1 MRKIYIDCLSKY
13 YRIALLEEGKLQ
25 EVVYTEK
32 DEKASVGDIFVGRI
46 EKILPSKIAF
56 VNIGEKYPVFLQLT
70 DNKEKFNTSKAKT
83 GQDIIVQI
91 EKEAYN
97 EKRAVATTCISIS
110 GKYSVVVFDNSGI
123 GVSKKI
129 TDANR
134 RECLRKLAEPFNID
148 GYSVILRT
156 NCENTSDS
164 DIEKEISTN
173 LEKLKD
179 IRNRGMYT
187 KAPAL
192 LYKDVSMAEKTLR
205 DLYSSEEDL
214 IIVNGKIV
222 YEDISKNNMN
232 VEYYEDK
239 IPMFHNYLIE
249 SQIDKL
255 FSKKVWLK
263 SGGYLIIDETEAM
276 TVIDVNS
283 GKAVSQESFA
293 KTNREAAEE
302 VARQIRLRNI
312 SGMIIVDFINTNG
325 KNDAQNLSNFLRNYI
340 SKDRI
345 KTRIIGMTELGL
357 MQLTRQKIRKPLS
370 KYILCECPYC
380 KGSGKIFL
388 PEMIADKIKTEILN
402 IFTNTIYNEVTVS
415 SNASIIKSLKAIFSE
430 YKEYNDNITFN
441 TIETAKADYYLIE
454 KTKK

>member
-1 MRKIYIDCLSKY
+1 MDCLSTY
-13 YRIALLEEGKLQ
+13 YRIALLEDGKLQ

-32 DEKASVGDIFVGRI
+32 DEKASVGDIFVGKI

-56 VNIGEKYPVFLQLT
+56 VNIGEEYPVFLQLT
-70 DNKEKFNTSKAKT
+70 DNKEKNNTFKAKP

-97 EKRAVATTCISIS
+97 EKRAVATTCVSIS

-129 TDANR
+129 TDNDR
-134 RECLRKLAEPFNID
+134 REVLRKIAEPYNVD
-148 GYSVILRT
+148 GYSIILRT
-156 NCENTSDS
+156 NCENNSDS
-164 DIEKEISTN
+164 EIKEEISVN
-173 LEKLKD
+173 LKILKD
-179 IRNRGMYT
+179 IKNKGLYT

-192 LYKDVSMAEKTLR
+192 LYKDVSVAEKTLR

-214 IIVNGKIV
+214 IIVNDRKV
-222 YEDISKNNMN
+222 YDNIFKNGMN
-232 VEYYEDK
+232 VEYYEDN

-255 FSKKVWLK
+255 FYKKVWLK

-283 GKAVSQESFA
+283 GKAVSQESFI
-293 KTNREAAEE
+293 KTNKEAAEE

-312 SGMIIVDFINTNG
+312 SGMIIVDFINTKG
-325 KNDAQNLSNFLRNYI
+325 ENDAQNLSNLLRNYI
-340 SKDRI
+340 SKDRV

-380 KGSGKIFL
+380 KGSGKVFL
-388 PEMIADKIKTEILN
+388 PGMIAEKIKTEIIN
-402 IFTNTIYNEVTVS
+402 VFTNTIYNKVTVS
-415 SNASIIKSLKAIFSE
+415 SNATIIKSLKAIFSMSND
-430 YKEYNDNITFN
+430 YKDNITFN
-441 TIETAKADYYLIE
+441 IIETAKADYYLIE
-454 KTKK
+454 KFKK

>member
-1 MRKIYIDCLSKY
+1 M
-13 YRIALLEEGKLQ
+13 
-25 EVVYTEK
+25 
-32 DEKASVGDIFVGRI
+32 
-46 EKILPSKIAF
+46 
-56 VNIGEKYPVFLQLT
+56 
-70 DNKEKFNTSKAKT
+70 
-83 GQDIIVQI
+83 

-97 EKRAVATTCISIS
+97 EKRAVATTCVSIS

-129 TDANR
+129 TDNDR
-134 RECLRKLAEPFNID
+134 REALRKIAEPYNVD
-148 GYSVILRT
+148 GYSIILRT
-156 NCENTSDS
+156 NCENTPNDE
-164 DIEKEISTN
+164 IEEEISVN
-173 LEKLKD
+173 LKKLKD
-179 IRNRGMYT
+179 IKNKGVYT

-192 LYKDVSMAEKTLR
+192 LYKDVSVEEKTLR

-214 IIVNGKIV
+214 IIVNDRKV
-222 YEDISKNNMN
+222 YDNILKNGMN
-232 VEYYEDK
+232 VEYYEDN

-283 GKAVSQESFA
+283 GKAVSQESFI
-293 KTNREAAEE
+293 KTNKEAAEE

-312 SGMIIVDFINTNG
+312 SGMIIVDFINTKG
-325 KNDAQNLSNFLRNYI
+325 ENDAQNLSNLLRNYI
-340 SKDRI
+340 SKDRV

-388 PEMIADKIKTEILN
+388 PEMIAEKIKTEIIN
-402 IFTNTIYNEVTVS
+402 VFTNTIYNKVTVS
-415 SNASIIKSLKAIFSE
+415 SNATIIKSLKAIFSMSNN
-430 YKEYNDNITFN
+430 YKDNITFN
-441 TIETAKADYYLIE
+441 TIETSKADYYLIE
-454 KTKK
+454 KFKK

>member
-1 MRKIYIDCLSKY
+1 MDCLSTY
-13 YRIALLEEGKLQ
+13 YRIALLEDGKLQ

-32 DEKASVGDIFVGRI
+32 DEKASVGDIFVGKI
-46 EKILPSKIAF
+46 EKVLPSKIAF
-56 VNIGEKYPVFLQLT
+56 VNIGEEYPVFLQLT
-70 DNKEKFNTSKAKT
+70 DNKEKNNTFKAKP

-97 EKRAVATTCISIS
+97 EKRAVATTCVSIS

-129 TDANR
+129 TDNDR
-134 RECLRKLAEPFNID
+134 REVLRKIAEPYNVD
-148 GYSVILRT
+148 GYSIILRT

-164 DIEKEISTN
+164 EIKEEISVN
-173 LEKLKD
+173 LKMLKD
-179 IRNRGMYT
+179 IKNKGLYT

-192 LYKDVSMAEKTLR
+192 LYKDVSVAEKTLR

-214 IIVNGKIV
+214 IIVNDRKV
-222 YEDISKNNMN
+222 YDNIFKNGMN
-232 VEYYEDK
+232 VEYYEDN

-255 FSKKVWLK
+255 FYKKVWLK

-283 GKAVSQESFA
+283 GKAVSQESFI
-293 KTNREAAEE
+293 KTNKEAAEE

-312 SGMIIVDFINTNG
+312 SGMIIVDFINTKG
-325 KNDAQNLSNFLRNYI
+325 ENDAQNLSNLLRNYI
-340 SKDRI
+340 SKDRV

-380 KGSGKIFL
+380 KGSGKVFL
-388 PEMIADKIKTEILN
+388 PVMIAEKIKTEIIN
-402 IFTNTIYNEVTVS
+402 VFTNTIYNKVTVS
-415 SNASIIKSLKAIFSE
+415 SNATIIKSLKAIFSMSND
-430 YKEYNDNITFN
+430 YKDNITFN
-441 TIETAKADYYLIE
+441 IIETAKADYYLIE
-454 KTKK
+454 KFKK

>member
-1 MRKIYIDCLSKY
+1 MRKIYMDCLSKY
-13 YRIALLEEGKLQ
+13 YRIALLEDGKLQ

-46 EKILPSKIAF
+46 EKVLPSKIAF
-56 VNIGEKYPVFLQLT
+56 VNIGEEYPVFLQLT
-70 DNKEKFNTSKAKT
+70 DNKEKFNTSKSKS
-83 GQDIIVQI
+83 GQDIVIQI

-97 EKRAVATTCISIS
+97 EKRAVATTCVSIS

-129 TDANR
+129 TDNNR
-134 RECLRKLAEPFNID
+134 RETLKKIAEPYNVD
-148 GYSVILRT
+148 GYSIILRT
-156 NCENTSDS
+156 NCENTCDS
-164 DIEKEISTN
+164 VIEEEISVN
-173 LEKLKD
+173 LKRLKD
-179 IRNRGMYT
+179 IRKRGLYT

-192 LYKDVSMAEKTLR
+192 LYKDVSVAEKTLR

-214 IIVNGKIV
+214 IIVNDRNI
-222 YEDISKNNMN
+222 YEEILKNEMN
-232 VEYYEDK
+232 VEYYEDN

-283 GKAVSQESFA
+283 GKAVSQESFI
-293 KTNREAAEE
+293 KTNKEAAAE

-325 KNDAQNLSNFLRNYI
+325 ENDTKNLSNILKSYI
-340 SKDRI
+340 SKDRV

-370 KYILCECPYC
+370 KYILCDCPYC
-380 KGSGKIFL
+380 KGTGKIFL
-388 PEMIADKIKTEILN
+388 PEMIAEKIKTEILN
-402 IFTNTIYNEVTVS
+402 IFTNTIYNKVIVS
-415 SNASIIKSLKAIFSE
+415 SNAAIIKNIKDIFSKSKE
-430 YKEYNDNITFN
+430 YKDNITFN
-441 TIETAKADYYLIE
+441 IIETARADYYLIE
-454 KTKK
+454 KLKK

>member
-1 MRKIYIDCLSKY
+1 MRKIYMDCLSTY
-13 YRIALLEEGKLQ
+13 YRIALLEDGKLQ

-32 DEKASVGDIFVGRI
+32 DEKASVGDIFVGKI
-46 EKILPSKIAF
+46 EKVLPSKIAF
-56 VNIGEKYPVFLQLT
+56 VNIGEEYPVFLQLT
-70 DNKEKFNTSKAKT
+70 DNKEKNNTFKAKP

-97 EKRAVATTCISIS
+97 EKRAVATTCVSIS

-129 TDANR
+129 TDNDR
-134 RECLRKLAEPFNID
+134 REVLRKIAEPYNVD
-148 GYSVILRT
+148 GYSIILRT

-164 DIEKEISTN
+164 EIEEEISVN
-173 LEKLKD
+173 LKKLKD
-179 IRNRGMYT
+179 IKNKGLYT

-192 LYKDVSMAEKTLR
+192 LYKDVSVTEKTLR

-214 IIVNGKIV
+214 IIVNDRKV
-222 YEDISKNNMN
+222 YDNIFKNGMN
-232 VEYYEDK
+232 VEYYEDN

-255 FSKKVWLK
+255 FYKKVWLK

-283 GKAVSQESFA
+283 GKAVSQESFI
-293 KTNREAAEE
+293 KTNKEAAEE

-312 SGMIIVDFINTNG
+312 SGMIIVDFINTKG
-325 KNDAQNLSNFLRNYI
+325 ENDAQNLSNLLRNYI
-340 SKDRI
+340 SKDRV

-380 KGSGKIFL
+380 KGSGKVFL
-388 PEMIADKIKTEILN
+388 PEMIAEKIKTEIIN
-402 IFTNTIYNEVTVS
+402 VFTSTIYNKVTVS
-415 SNASIIKSLKAIFSE
+415 SNTAIIKSLKAIFSMSND
-430 YKEYNDNITFN
+430 YKDNITFN
-441 TIETAKADYYLIE
+441 IIETAKADYYLIE
-454 KTKK
+454 KFKK

>member
-13 YRIALLEEGKLQ
+13 YRIALLEDGKLQ
-25 EVVYTEK
+25 EIVYTEK
-32 DEKASVGDIFVGRI
+32 DEKASVGDIFVGKI
-46 EKILPSKIAF
+46 EKVLPSKIAF
-56 VNIGEKYPVFLQLT
+56 VNIGEEYPVFLQLT
-70 DNKEKFNTSKAKT
+70 DNKEKNNTFKAKP

-97 EKRAVATTCISIS
+97 EKRAVATTCVSIS

-129 TDANR
+129 TDNDR
-134 RECLRKLAEPFNID
+134 REALRKIAEPYNVD
-148 GYSVILRT
+148 GYSIILRT
-156 NCENTSDS
+156 NCENTPNDE
-164 DIEKEISTN
+164 IEEEISVN
-173 LEKLKD
+173 LKKLKD
-179 IRNRGMYT
+179 IKNKGVYT

-192 LYKDVSMAEKTLR
+192 LYKDVSVEEKTLR

-214 IIVNGKIV
+214 IIVNDRKV
-222 YEDISKNNMN
+222 YDNILKNGMN
-232 VEYYEDK
+232 VEYYEDN

-283 GKAVSQESFA
+283 GKAVSQESFI
-293 KTNREAAEE
+293 KTNKEAAEE

-312 SGMIIVDFINTNG
+312 SGMIIVDFINTKG
-325 KNDAQNLSNFLRNYI
+325 ENDAQNLSNLLRNYI
-340 SKDRI
+340 SKDRV

-357 MQLTRQKIRKPLS
+357 MQLTRQKIRKSLS

-388 PEMIADKIKTEILN
+388 PEMIAEKIKTEIIN
-402 IFTNTIYNEVTVS
+402 VFTNTIYNKVTVS
-415 SNASIIKSLKAIFSE
+415 SNATIIKSLKAIFSMSNK
-430 YKEYNDNITFN
+430 YKDNITFN
-441 TIETAKADYYLIE
+441 TIETSKADYYLIE
-454 KTKK
+454 KFKK

>member
-1 MRKIYIDCLSKY
+1 MDCLSTY
-13 YRIALLEEGKLQ
+13 YRIALLEDGKLQ

-32 DEKASVGDIFVGRI
+32 DEKASVGDIFVGKI
-46 EKILPSKIAF
+46 EKVLPSKIAF
-56 VNIGEKYPVFLQLT
+56 VNIGEEYPVFLQLT
-70 DNKEKFNTSKAKT
+70 DNKEKNNTFKAKP

-97 EKRAVATTCISIS
+97 EKRAVATTCVSIS

-129 TDANR
+129 TDNDR
-134 RECLRKLAEPFNID
+134 REVLRKIAEPYNVD
-148 GYSVILRT
+148 GYSIILRT

-164 DIEKEISTN
+164 EIEEEISVN
-173 LEKLKD
+173 LKKLKD
-179 IRNRGMYT
+179 IKNKGLYT

-192 LYKDVSMAEKTLR
+192 LYKDVSVTEKTLR

-214 IIVNGKIV
+214 IIVNDRKV
-222 YEDISKNNMN
+222 YDNIFKNGMN
-232 VEYYEDK
+232 VEYYEDN

-255 FSKKVWLK
+255 FYKKVWLK

-283 GKAVSQESFA
+283 GKAVSQESFI
-293 KTNREAAEE
+293 KTNKEAAEE

-312 SGMIIVDFINTNG
+312 SGMIIVDFINTKG
-325 KNDAQNLSNFLRNYI
+325 ENDAQNLSNLLRNYI
-340 SKDRI
+340 SKDRV

-380 KGSGKIFL
+380 KGSGKVFL
-388 PEMIADKIKTEILN
+388 PEMIAEKIKTEIIN
-402 IFTNTIYNEVTVS
+402 VFTSTIYNKVTVS
-415 SNASIIKSLKAIFSE
+415 SNTAIIKSLKAIFSMSND
-430 YKEYNDNITFN
+430 YKDNITFN
-441 TIETAKADYYLIE
+441 IIETAKADYYLIE
-454 KTKK
+454 KFKK

>member
-1 MRKIYIDCLSKY
+1 MDCLSKY
-13 YRIALLEEGKLQ
+13 YRIALLEDGKLQ

-129 TDANR
+129 TDTNR

-214 IIVNGKIV
+214 IIVNGKKV

-232 VEYYEDK
+232 VEYYEDM

-293 KTNREAAEE
+293 ITNR
-302 VARQIRLRNI
+302 
-312 SGMIIVDFINTNG
+312 
-325 KNDAQNLSNFLRNYI
+325 
-340 SKDRI
+340 
-345 KTRIIGMTELGL
+345 
-357 MQLTRQKIRKPLS
+357 
-370 KYILCECPYC
+370 
-380 KGSGKIFL
+380 
-388 PEMIADKIKTEILN
+388 
-402 IFTNTIYNEVTVS
+402 
-415 SNASIIKSLKAIFSE
+415 
-430 YKEYNDNITFN
+430 
-441 TIETAKADYYLIE
+441 
-454 KTKK
+454 